1 MKFPWFILRGVIFIP
16 ITLPGW
22 VILLAALAYAAYD
35 FIRLN
40 SYSHSFLDTLSN
52 WVFNLFFVILAYYVI
67 AWITSRAEKI
77 DSKDVIQ

>member
-22 VILLAALAYAAYD
+22 VIFLAALAYAVYD

-40 SYSHSFLDTLSN
+40 SYSHSFMDTLSN
-52 WVFNLFFVILAYYVI
+52 WVFNLFLVVIVYYII
-67 AWITSRAEKI
+67 AWMTSRAEKI
-77 DSKDVIQ
+77 DSKTVRQ